1 MVGYNEP
8 DIMIRKYLL
17 GEQIEPHFA
26 YREGYIMRGLDE
38 TFMDLEAFS
47 GR

>member
-17 GEQIEPHFA
+17 GEEIEPHFS
-26 YREGYIMRGLDE
+26 YREGIIMRGLDE
-38 TFMDLEAFS
+38 TFMELPA
-47 GR
+47 